1 MQTDVC
7 AAQSGDSDEDLV
19 AYYLDW
25 TNEAVSELAGLVGQI
40 DQTPNPELQ
49 QQIYEICHNIKG
61 MGTSFGFPLMT
72 EAGTSICCYL
82 RRLNDEVMDKPLLE
96 AHLKS
101 FQLVLAKRMVGD
113 GGQIG
118 AELIN
123 RLNQLVEH
131 MLPE

>member
-7 AAQSGDSDEDLV
+7 AAQGGDSDEELV

-25 TNEAVSELAGLVGQI
+25 TNDAVSELAGLIASVGTEP
-40 DQTPNPELQ
+40 DPELQ
-49 QQIYEICHNIKG
+49 QKVYEICHNIKG

-72 EAGTSICCYL
+72 EAGTTICCYL
-82 RRLNDEVMDKPLLE
+82 RRLKNEPMDRPLLD

-118 AELIN
+118 SELIN

-131 MLPE
+131 MLSE